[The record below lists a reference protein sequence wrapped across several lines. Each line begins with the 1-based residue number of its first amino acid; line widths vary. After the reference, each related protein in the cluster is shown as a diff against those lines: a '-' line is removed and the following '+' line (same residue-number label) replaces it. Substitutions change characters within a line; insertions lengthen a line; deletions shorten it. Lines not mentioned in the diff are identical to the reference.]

1 MSITAVSAF
10 SQVTVTGEAPITNN
24 SAINT
29 ALGTAFGPGGSIISD
44 LQNQL
49 GGLNIVPNNLIQGF
63 GNASVYS
70 SHGAT
75 QRNFGGYKSLA
86 LTFGSSVGIQLP
98 LSPSELYDIAEGGGD
113 VFDGLFSDG
122 DLKLGVVPQ
131 MLNAQIGFNSLL
143 FKNLYLG
150 VRIGY
155 TPDFAKMARE
165 SQNRMKDLS
174 AEQNIGDVDFGLDGL
189 GFLDN
194 FSYSN
199 FTLGVTAN
207 LQLVKGFS
215 LGGLFAW
222 RGINLG
228 SGFIYQHTQMNIAY
242 PLDAIREDLG
252 TNGGGGMG
260 NAILTMNPN
269 IFFEMDIKTY
279 TIPVELMTAVK
290 FLFVNIPIG
299 IGADFAFGTSTMNIG
314 MRSDMTVTYSAN
326 GFEIPTTPGSLN
338 IEAGGKAEPNFS
350 NLKIMSGIGLSLGPV
365 LIDIPVTYYFKDNGI
380 HVGFTF
386 GLTF

>member
-75 QRNFGGYKSLA
+75 QRNFGGYKGLA

-165 SQNRMKDLS
+165 SQSRMKDLS
-174 AEQNIGDVDFGLDGL
+174 AEQNIGGGDFGLDGME
-189 GFLDN
+189 FLDN

-215 LGGLFAW
+215 LAGLFAW

-228 SGFIYQHTQMNIAY
+228 TGFIYQHTQMNIAY
-242 PLDAIREDLG
+242 PLDPLEEPLMNGA
-252 TNGGGGMG
+252 TNVGK
-260 NAILTMNPN
+260 ITMNPN
-269 IFFEMDIKTY
+269 LFFEMDIKTY

-299 IGADFAFGTSTMNIG
+299 IGADFAFGTSSMEIG
-314 MRSDMTVTYSAN
+314 MRSDINIVSN
-326 GFEIPTTPGSLN
+326 LGSVVDQVKPGSLN
-338 IEAGGKAEPNFS
+338 IGAGGTVEPNFS
-350 NLKIMSGIGLSLGPV
+350 NLKIMSGIGFSFGPV

-380 HVGFTF
+380 HVGVTF
-386 GLTF
+386 GLAF